1 MIVGLPGE
9 QAVGEHRVALLPEA
23 AAALI
28 KAGFE
33 VLVAHGA
40 GLGVMTDDA
49 DYVQAGAVVTDRED
63 VLARADVV
71 LWVQPGDAELSSLG
85 RGQVGIGFLDPLRQ
99 AERLAGAAATGAI
112 WLALELVPRTT
123 KAQRADALSAMA
135 TLAGYK
141 AVLLAA
147 SHLPRVFPLLM
158 TAAGTL
164 LPARVFV
171 LGAGVAGLQ
180 AIATA
185 KRLGAKVSAFDVR
198 PEARE
203 QVASVGGRFIELP
216 LEGAAGEG
224 GYARAMDETYYRR
237 QRELLAEVLQA
248 SEVAITT
255 AQVPDGPAP
264 LLLTHAMMAAMP
276 KGSVVV
282 DLAANQGG
290 NCEGVLPDQTVM
302 VGATTLVGAGNLPGT
317 IAVHAS
323 QMLGRNMQAI
333 LTFLAPRNQLALD
346 DEVIQAMVVTR
357 DGAVVHRGVAQRLR
371 VQPADDNTAGEER
384 P

>member
-1 MIVGLPGE
+1 
-9 QAVGEHRVALLPEA
+9 
-23 AAALI
+23 
-28 KAGFE
+28 
-33 VLVAHGA
+33 
-40 GLGVMTDDA
+40 
-49 DYVQAGAVVTDRED
+49 
-63 VLARADVV
+63 
-71 LWVQPGDAELSSLG
+71 
-85 RGQVGIGFLDPLRQ
+85 
-99 AERLAGAAATGAI
+99 
-112 WLALELVPRTT
+112 
-123 KAQRADALSAMA
+123 
-135 TLAGYK
+135 
-141 AVLLAA
+141 
-147 SHLPRVFPLLM
+147 
-158 TAAGTL
+158 
-164 LPARVFV
+164 
-171 LGAGVAGLQ
+171 
-180 AIATA
+180 
-185 KRLGAKVSAFDVR
+185 VR

-203 QVASVGGRFIELP
+203 QVASVGGRFVELP
-216 LEGAAGEG
+216 LEGATGEG

-237 QRELLAEVLQA
+237 QRELLTEVLQA

-264 LLLTHAMMAAMP
+264 LLLTRAMMAAMP

-302 VGATTLVGAGNLPGT
+302 VGATMLVGAGNLPGT

-333 LTFLAPRNQLALD
+333 LTFLAPRGQLALD

-357 DGAVVHRGVAQRLR
+357 DGAVVHRGVAQRLS

>member
-1 MIVGLPGE
+1 MSGE
-9 QAVGEHRVALLPEA
+9 RRVALLPEA

-28 KAGFE
+28 RSGFE
-33 VLVAHGA
+33 VLVAQDAGKGA
-40 GLGVMTDDA
+40 VADDA
-49 DYVQAGAVVTDRED
+49 AYVQAGAVVTGRED

-71 LWVQPGDAELSSLG
+71 LWVQPGDADLSSLKS
-85 RGQVGIGFLDPLRQ
+85 GQVGIGFLDPLRQ
-99 AERLAGAAATGAI
+99 AARLAGAAATGAT

-185 KRLGAKVSAFDVR
+185 KRLGAKVTAFDVR

-216 LEGAAGEG
+216 LEEAAGAG
-224 GYARAMDETYYRR
+224 GYARAMDEAYYRR
-237 QRELLAEVLQA
+237 QRELLAEVLQG

-264 LLLTHAMMAAMP
+264 LLLTRAMMAAMP

-290 NCEGVLPDQTVM
+290 NCEGVLPDQAIM
-302 VGATTLVGAGNLPGT
+302 VGTTTLLGAGNLPGT
-317 IAVHAS
+317 VAVHAS

-333 LTFLAPRNQLALD
+333 LSFLVPRGQLVLE

-357 DGAVVHRGVAQRLR
+357 DGAVVHRGVAQRLGAS
-371 VQPADDNTAGEER
+371 PDNDDAAREGR

>member
-1 MIVGLPGE
+1 M
-9 QAVGEHRVALLPEA
+9 AGEHRVALLPETV
-23 AAALI
+23 AALI
-28 KAGFE
+28 KSGFE
-33 VLVAHGA
+33 VLVARNA
-40 GLGVMTDDA
+40 GLGVMMDDA

-63 VLARADVV
+63 VLARADVL
-71 LWVQPGDAELSSLG
+71 LWVQPGDADLSGL
-85 RGQVGIGFLDPLRQ
+85 RHGQVGIGFLDPLRQ
-99 AERLAGAAATGAI
+99 AARLAGAATTGAT

-185 KRLGAKVSAFDVR
+185 RRLGAKVSAFDVR

-203 QVASVGGRFIELP
+203 QVASVGGRFVELP
-216 LEGAAGEG
+216 LEGASGEG

-264 LLLTHAMMAAMP
+264 LLLTRAMMAAMP

-317 IAVHAS
+317 VAVHAS

-333 LTFLAPRNQLALD
+333 LTFLAPRGQLALE

-357 DGAVVHRGVAQRLR
+357 DGAVVHRGVAQRLG

>member
-9 QAVGEHRVALLPEA
+9 QRAGEQRVALLPETA
-23 AAALI
+23 ADLV
-28 KAGFE
+28 KAGFQI
-33 VLVAHGA
+33 LVAQGA
-40 GLGVMTDDA
+40 GWGALVDDA
-49 DYVQAGAVVTDRED
+49 AYVQAGAVVTSRED
-63 VLARADVV
+63 VLGRAAIL
-71 LWVQPGDAELSSLG
+71 LWVQPGDADLSSLE

-99 AERLAGAAATGAI
+99 ASRLAAAAATGAI

-123 KAQRADALSAMA
+123 KAQCADALSAMA

-147 SHLPRVFPLLM
+147 NHLPRVFPLLM

-185 KRLGAKVSAFDVR
+185 RRLGARVSAYDVR
-198 PEARE
+198 PQVRE
-203 QVASVGGRFIELP
+203 QVASVGGRFVELP
-216 LEGAAGEG
+216 LAAAAGEG
-224 GYARAMDETYYRR
+224 GYARAMDETYYQR

-248 SEVAITT
+248 SEVVITT

-264 LLLTHAMMAAMP
+264 LLLTRAMMEAMP

-290 NCEGVLPDQTVM
+290 NCEDVQPDQVVM
-302 VGATTLVGAGNLPGT
+302 VGATTLIGAGNLPGT
-317 IAVHAS
+317 VPAHAS

-333 LTFLAPRNQLALD
+333 LSFLAPRGELIMD
-346 DEVIQAMVVTR
+346 DDVIQAMAVTR
-357 DGAVVHRGVAQRLR
+357 DGAVVHPGVTQRL
-371 VQPADDNTAGEER
+371 QEAYGTGLDQEER